1 MAQPPF
7 KIDPH
12 LLPNEGQPLT
22 GTQPASFF
30 ELAANDPIQ
39 CTSPLTYDLNVLRDE
54 DTIIITGHL
63 SAEFEFECGRCL
75 GRFRYL
81 ADSPEYKGEMTIET
95 IGEIMDLTDSIREDI
110 LLSLPSYPRCEDG
123 NVLLRE
129 CPAQGRFDAASDSA
143 SGSTASQDAGVW
155 DVLDQF
161 KKS

>member
-1 MAQPPF
+1 MAQHPF

-12 LLPNEGQPLT
+12 LLPIEGHLLA
-22 GTQPASFF
+22 GTQPSSFF
-30 ELAANDPIQ
+30 DLAANDAIQ
-39 CTSPLTYDLNVLRDE
+39 CVSPLIYSLTVLRDGH
-54 DTIIITGHL
+54 DVIITGQL

-75 GRFRYL
+75 ERFRYL
-81 ADSPEYKGEMTIET
+81 AEIPDYQGEVTIET
-95 IGEIMDLTDSIREDI
+95 IGEIIDLTDSIREDI

-129 CPAQGRFDAASDSA
+129 CPAQGRFDAASNSE